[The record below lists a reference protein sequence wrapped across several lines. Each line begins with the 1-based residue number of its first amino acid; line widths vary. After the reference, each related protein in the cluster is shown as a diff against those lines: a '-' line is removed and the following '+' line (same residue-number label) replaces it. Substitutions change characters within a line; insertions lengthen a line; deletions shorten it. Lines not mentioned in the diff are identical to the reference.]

1 MTTRHRAALVVAWL
15 VATVLL
21 FVSARAI
28 DWMRAFEVAAT
39 ARPGWLAVSVMANA
53 AILAIWALFWRTLV
67 PRSEGPASYGR
78 MFEVVSVASALM
90 NTVPFGGGHASS
102 IVLLARRG
110 GTTHRG
116 ALSVLAL
123 DQLGEG
129 IAKVLAFLLV
139 ALIVPLPAWMRAG
152 ISTVSLAVGAW
163 FIALMIASRWAT
175 GLEVLKDPSRSALAM
190 GCVLAMKAVEIL
202 GIVAVQHAFGITMP
216 FRDTLLVFAAL
227 VLATMLPVAPA
238 NLGTYEASAF
248 LAYRY
253 LGLAPEHALGL
264 AVVQH
269 ICFLIPTAGLGYAFL
284 SARTFARSAMAPQ

>member
-1 MTTRHRAALVVAWL
+1 MTARHRTALVLAWL
-15 VATVLL
+15 VATLL
-21 FVSARAI
+21 LLVCARAI
-28 DWMRAFEVAAT
+28 DWTRALEVAAT
-39 ARPGWLAVSVMANA
+39 ARPGWLAVAVIANA
-53 AILAIWALFWRTLV
+53 AILVAWALFWLTLV
-67 PRSEGPASYGR
+67 PRGEGQASYGR

-102 IVLLARRG
+102 VVLLARRG

-129 IAKVLAFLLV
+129 IAKVLAFVLV
-139 ALIVPLPAWMRAG
+139 ALIVPLPTWMRAG
-152 ISTVSLAVGAW
+152 VTTVSLAVGAW
-163 FIALMIASRWAT
+163 FLALMIASRWAT
-175 GLEVLKDPSRSALAM
+175 GLEVLKDVRRSALAI
-190 GCVLAMKAVEIL
+190 GCVLVMKAVEIG
-202 GIVAVQHAFGITMP
+202 GIVAVQHAFGITVP
-216 FRDTLLVFAAL
+216 FGGTLLVFAAL

-253 LGLAPEHALGL
+253 LGLSPEHALGL

-284 SARTFARSAMAPQ
+284 SARTLSRSVMASQ

>member
-1 MTTRHRAALVVAWL
+1 MTTRHRTALVLAWI

-21 FVSARAI
+21 FTCARSIDWARAL
-28 DWMRAFEVAAT
+28 EVAVT
-39 ARPGWLAVSVMANA
+39 ARPGWLALSVVANA
-53 AILAIWALFWRTLV
+53 AILMAWALFWRTLV
-67 PRSEGPASYGR
+67 PRSEGHATYGR

-110 GTTHRG
+110 GTTHKG
-116 ALSVLAL
+116 ALSVMAL

-152 ISTVSLAVGAW
+152 ITTVSLAVGAW

-175 GLEVLKDPSRSALAM
+175 GLEILRDIRRSGLAIA
-190 GCVLAMKAVEIL
+190 CVLAMKAAEIV
-202 GIVAVQHAFGITMP
+202 GIVAVQHSFGISVS
-216 FRDTLLVFAAL
+216 FGGTLLVFAAL

-269 ICFLIPTAGLGYAFL
+269 VCFLIPTAGLGYTLL
-284 SARTFARSAMAPQ
+284 SARTFSRSAMASQ

>member
-1 MTTRHRAALVVAWL
+1 MTARHRAALVLAWIVAS
-15 VATVLL
+15 VLL
-21 FVSARAI
+21 FICARAI
-28 DWMRAFEVAAT
+28 DWTRALEVAAT
-39 ARPGWLAVSVMANA
+39 ARPAWLALAVVANG
-53 AILAIWALFWRTLV
+53 AILVAWAMFWLTLV
-67 PRSEGPASYGR
+67 PRAEGQASYGR

-102 IVLLARRG
+102 VVLLARRG

-139 ALIVPLPAWMRAG
+139 AVIVPLPAWMRAG
-152 ISTVSLAVGAW
+152 ITTVSLAVGAW

-175 GLEVLKDPSRSALAM
+175 GLEVLKDLRRSTIAI
-190 GCVLAMKAVEIL
+190 GCVLAMKAVEII
-202 GIVAVQHAFGITMP
+202 GIVAVQHAFGIRVP
-216 FRDTLLVFAAL
+216 FGGTLLVFAAL
-227 VLATMLPVAPA
+227 VLATMLPIAPA
-238 NLGTYEASAF
+238 NLGTYEAAAF

-253 LGLAPEHALGL
+253 LGLGPEHALGL

-269 ICFLIPTAGLGYAFL
+269 ICFLIPTAGLGYALL
-284 SARTFARSAMAPQ
+284 SARTFSRSAMASQ